1 MHFLLL
7 CILSSTGIF
16 IVFKSIDRFNIPSF
30 PVIVINYLV
39 ATILGF
45 VINPGFVQIDEL
57 MQREWLPASALIGFL
72 FILMFF
78 LVAHSSKKA
87 GISVT
92 TVASKM
98 SVIFPIL
105 FSMIIDPG
113 DQLTLLKTA
122 AILCTLCGVA
132 LTVYTP
138 RESSSNRAAIYIPL
152 ILFAGMGIVDS
163 LVKYAQ
169 HSYVNDSETAIFSA
183 VLFLNAFVAGV
194 LVLLFMPKHFSSFK
208 RPAIWGWDI
217 LLGTVNFGSIFFI
230 VRALNFT
237 SPRGEMIDSS
247 VVFGIN
253 NTGIVALSVMT
264 GLLVFGERLK
274 PVNWVGIA
282 LSALA
287 LILFSL
293 G

>member
-7 CILSSTGIF
+7 CIISSTGIF
-16 IVFKSIDRFNIPSF
+16 IVFKSLDRFNIPSF

-45 VINPGFVQIDEL
+45 VINPGLARIDEVSK
-57 MQREWLPASALIGFL
+57 MEWLPASILIGIL
-72 FILMFF
+72 FIVMFF
-78 LVAHSSKKA
+78 LVAYSSKKA

-98 SVIFPIL
+98 SVIFPII
-105 FSMIIDPG
+105 FSILIDPG
-113 DQLTLLKTA
+113 DQLSMLKIA

-132 LTVYTP
+132 LTVYNP
-138 RESSSNRAAIYIPL
+138 REGVANRAAIYIPL

-169 HSYVNDSETAIFSA
+169 HQYVSDQETALFSA

-194 LVLLFMPKHFSSFK
+194 LVLIFTPKNFRSFL
-208 RPAIWGWDI
+208 RPAIWAWGI
-217 LLGTVNFGSIFFI
+217 LLGAVNFGSIFFI
-230 VRALNFT
+230 VRALNFI
-237 SPRGEMIDSS
+237 SPQGQMIDSS
-247 VVFGIN
+247 VIFGIN
-253 NTGIVALSVMT
+253 NTGIVALSVMA

-274 PVNWVGIA
+274 PVNWVGII
-282 LSALA
+282 LSAIA

>member
-7 CILSSTGIF
+7 CIISSTGIF
-16 IVFKSIDRFNIPSF
+16 IVFKSLDRFNIPSF

-45 VINPGFVQIDEL
+45 VINPGLARIDEVSK
-57 MQREWLPASALIGFL
+57 MEWLPASILIGIL
-72 FILMFF
+72 FIVMFF
-78 LVAHSSKKA
+78 LVAYSSKKA

-98 SVIFPIL
+98 SVIFPII
-105 FSMIIDPG
+105 FSILIDPG
-113 DQLTLLKTA
+113 DQLSMLKIA

-132 LTVYTP
+132 LTVYNP
-138 RESSSNRAAIYIPL
+138 REGVANRAAIYIPL

-169 HSYVNDSETAIFSA
+169 HQYVSDQETALFSA

-194 LVLLFMPKHFSSFK
+194 LVLIFTPKNFRSFL
-208 RPAIWGWDI
+208 RPAIWAWGI
-217 LLGTVNFGSIFFI
+217 LLGAVNFGSIFFI
-230 VRALNFT
+230 VRALNFI
-237 SPRGEMIDSS
+237 SPQGQMIDSS
-247 VVFGIN
+247 VIFGIN
-253 NTGIVALSVMT
+253 NTGIVALSVMA
-264 GLLVFGERLK
+264 GLMVFGERLK
-274 PVNWVGIA
+274 PVNWVGII
-282 LSALA
+282 LSAIA
-287 LILFSL
+287 LVLFSL